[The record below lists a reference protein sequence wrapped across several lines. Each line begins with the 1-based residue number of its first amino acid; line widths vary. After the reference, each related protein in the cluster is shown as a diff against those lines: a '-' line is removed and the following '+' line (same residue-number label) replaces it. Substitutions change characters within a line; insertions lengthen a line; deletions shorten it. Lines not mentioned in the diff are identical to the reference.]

1 MTKVEFLRQLEERIA
16 GLPREDIERSLE
28 YYSEIIDDRIEDGC
42 GEEEAVASLGSV
54 DKVASEILA
63 DMPLAKIVKERVRPK
78 RILRTWEIFLIVL
91 GSPVWVPLLIAAI
104 SVVFAIYIVL
114 WSLVVSVAAV
124 VISLGAAAVACVF
137 GGTVIA
143 IFSKTAMGIVCVG
156 AGLLLAGLTM
166 FAYFGCVYTVKGIVF
181 VSKKIWLG
189 IKYCFIGKESSK

>member
-91 GSPVWVPLLIAAI
+91 GSPVWVPLLIAAV

-124 VISLGAAAVACVF
+124 VISLGAAAVAWVF

-156 AGLLLAGLTM
+156 AGLLLAGLTI
-166 FAYFGCVYTVKGIVF
+166 FAYFGCVYTVKGIVL

-189 IKYCFIGKESSK
+189 IKYCFIGKES